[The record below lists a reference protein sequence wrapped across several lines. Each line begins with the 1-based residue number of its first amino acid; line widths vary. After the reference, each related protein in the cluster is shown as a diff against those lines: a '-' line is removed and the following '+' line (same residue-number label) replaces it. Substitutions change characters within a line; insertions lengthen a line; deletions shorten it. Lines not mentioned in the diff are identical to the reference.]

1 MTVRGFSRR
10 LAYAGPLA
18 MLGCGPGITADEP
31 LWDPEAVPVYR
42 LKFDGA
48 GWEDRLE
55 AAFDPFECGD
65 RTYEPATLLFENPAT
80 GETETWPDVGVRYR
94 GHNVYEESVMERRGF
109 KISFDEFVPDRTFHG
124 VAKLNLLGTEGDYT
138 LLRERVAL
146 GLMDA
151 AGVVAPRVGH
161 ARLYVDGAYMGV
173 FPNSE
178 EADDQAFLDA
188 HFSADEA
195 EGGSY
200 YKVKGYCG
208 DRASLQWVSDDP
220 SAYVATYE
228 PKAGT
233 DLEDVSADLIPFLA
247 CASSD
252 TDEAL
257 AACLPDHID
266 VDAWL
271 REIAVDMALPDVDG
285 MASAGQNFLL
295 YRPPDGRFVVIPW
308 DKDLSLTLTNND
320 PEDGGIFELHPS
332 WLENSQPVLV
342 NRMRSI
348 YREEFCAAVLD
359 VAALQDPAVLSP
371 PIDDLE
377 ELLLPYVK
385 KDPFLDW
392 TTWQWVIDDLHETLR
407 VRHDQIVAEATA
419 CSG

>member
-1 MTVRGFSRR
+1 MTVSDLSRR
-10 LAYAGPLA
+10 LLRAAPLA
-18 MLGCGPGITADEP
+18 MLACGPGITANEP
-31 LWDPEAVPVYR
+31 LWDPGAVPIYR
-42 LKFDGA
+42 LTFDA
-48 GWEDRLE
+48 PGWESSLDE
-55 AAFDPFECGD
+55 AFDPFECGE
-65 RTYEPATLLFENPAT
+65 RPYTRASLVFENPAT
-80 GETETWPDVGVRYR
+80 GQRETWPDVGVRYR
-94 GHNVYEESVMERRGF
+94 GHNVYEESEMERRGF
-109 KISFDEFVPDRTFHG
+109 KLSFDAFVPGRTFHG

-161 ARLYVDGAYMGV
+161 ARLYIDGAYVGL

-178 EADDQAFLDA
+178 EADDRAFLDA
-188 HFSADEA
+188 HFSAAEADE
-195 EGGSY
+195 GSL

-220 SAYVATYE
+220 AAYVTTYE

-233 DLEDVSADLIPFLA
+233 DTADVAADLIPFLA
-247 CASSD
+247 CASSE

-271 REIAVDMALPDVDG
+271 REVAVDMALPDVDG

-308 DKDLSLTLTNND
+308 DKDLSLTLTNHD
-320 PEDGGIFELHPS
+320 PEDGSIFLLHPS
-332 WLENSQPVLV
+332 WLESSQPVLV
-342 NRMRSI
+342 NRMRRI
-348 YREEFCAAVLD
+348 YQDEFCAAVLD

-371 PIDDLE
+371 RIDDLE

-392 TTWQWVIDDLHETLR
+392 TTWQWVIDDLHETLQI
-407 VRHDQIVAEATA
+407 RHDEIVMEATA